1 VVERQALVLVG
12 GKLALGDA
20 RRERIVRQVQGHGFV
35 DHANAGDCVSTHWD
49 WMCEV
54 LTEAQRRNLERY
66 TRQHLAI
73 ANQTL

>member
-1 VVERQALVLVG
+1 
-12 GKLALGDA
+12 
-20 RRERIVRQVQGHGFV
+20 
-35 DHANAGDCVSTHWD
+35 
-49 WMCEV
+49 MCEV